1 MVSERLMVA
10 GVASPVVAFG
20 ASGTTLVGA
29 QEWMITFGRF
39 AAIPVTIVA
48 VWCLVSLSH
57 LSRTVFGAVL
67 VIWWA
72 GWIWTRTTS
81 DMPVSAFAMLSWV
94 SLPLLAALS
103 LGKAWS
109 IDAEKV
115 RADV

>member
-1 MVSERLMVA
+1 MVAERIMVA
-10 GVASPVVAFG
+10 GVAAPIVAFG
-20 ASGTTLVGA
+20 ISGTTLPNA

-39 AAIPVTIVA
+39 AAIPITIVA
-48 VWCLVSLSH
+48 VWCVLTLSLR
-57 LSRTVFGAVL
+57 SRAVFGAVF

-81 DMPVSAFAMLSWV
+81 DMPVSAFAMLSWI